1 MEDFYKTERTF
12 GYAAILGTLVL
23 IGTMVALSYELI
35 GPDIGGLLF
44 GAWMASFFVSVVWLA
59 NKTSAR

>member
-1 MEDFYKTERTF
+1 MDDFNKTTRTF
-12 GYAAILGTLVL
+12 GYAAVLGTLVL
-23 IGTMVALSYELI
+23 IGSMVAGSYELI
-35 GPDIGGLLF
+35 TPKVGGLLF